1 MVVKMVVRPIANP
14 SEEARALLACDRR
27 ARGALLDRSW
37 LLRRS
42 GLHSSRGH
50 AVSYGLVDDR
60 LFQASDA
67 ELIQLDQVV
76 RESIAINE
84 RQLGTKP
91 PPIPWMQALP

>member
-1 MVVKMVVRPIANP
+1 
-14 SEEARALLACDRR
+14 
-27 ARGALLDRSW
+27 
-37 LLRRS
+37 
-42 GLHSSRGH
+42 
-50 AVSYGLVDDR
+50 VSYGLVDDR